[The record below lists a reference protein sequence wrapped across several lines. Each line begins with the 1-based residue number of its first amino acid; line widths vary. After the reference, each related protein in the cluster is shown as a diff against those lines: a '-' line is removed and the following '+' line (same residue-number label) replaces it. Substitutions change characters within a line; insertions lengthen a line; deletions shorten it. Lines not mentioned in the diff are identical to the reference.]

1 MFTLA
6 ILLLIVAIIMLTE
19 LYPSKIDNEEKLIK
33 EIHRLRRE
41 IMATKEEVLQ
51 AIADERQQVLAA
63 VDALNVQ
70 IQALKD
76 QIEAGTAVTAA
87 DLDDIVTAVNDIF
100 IPPTA

>member
-6 ILLLIVAIIMLTE
+6 VLLLIVAIIMLTE
-19 LYPSKIDNEEKLIK
+19 LYPGKIDNEEKLIK